1 MLKEAIT
8 YSIPKDHTVR
18 LVQITDPHLFA
29 DAEGHLLGVNTASS
43 LKAVVS
49 TVKALSYPADLL
61 LATGDISQD
70 FSAQS
75 YRNFVEAVAPLH
87 LPCHYLPGN
96 HDDLRIMTLHMQGKH
111 VYGQQ
116 RVIVGNWQI
125 ILLDSTVHG
134 KPGGHLAESQFALI
148 RKAIAAEPDK
158 HVLLVMH
165 HNPIHVQC
173 TWLDQHWM
181 DNGAEFIAEMA
192 SYPQVKGMLWGHVHQ
207 ALEQTITGQ
216 HGPINLMATPS
227 TCIQFKPLSP
237 YFALDMV
244 QPGYRL
250 LELHA
255 DGSMQTNV
263 HRVPGERFSPDVKA
277 SGY

>member
-8 YSIPKDHTVR
+8 YSIPKDHSVR
-18 LVQITDPHLFA
+18 LVQMTDPHLFA
-29 DAEGHLLGVNTASS
+29 EPDGNLLGVNTANS
-43 LKAVVS
+43 LAAVVS
-49 TVKALSYPADLL
+49 TVQALNYPADLL

-70 FSAQS
+70 FSAES
-75 YRNFVEAVAPLH
+75 YRNFVKAIAPLD

-96 HDDLRIMTLHMQGKH
+96 HDDPRIMNLHMQGER
-111 VYGQQ
+111 VFGQQ
-116 RVIVGNWQI
+116 RIIIGNWQL
-125 ILLDSTVHG
+125 ILLDSTVRG
-134 KPGGHLAESQFALI
+134 KPGGHLDESEFALI
-148 RKAIAAEPDK
+148 REAIAAEPDK

-165 HNPIHVQC
+165 HNPVQVKC

-181 DNGAEFIAEMA
+181 DNGAEFLAEMA

-207 ALEQTITGQ
+207 QLDHTIDGQ

-227 TCIQFKPLSP
+227 TCIQFKPLST

-250 LELHA
+250 LELRA
-255 DGSMQTNV
+255 DGSMQTSV
-263 HRVPGERFSPDVKA
+263 YRVPGERFSPDVKA